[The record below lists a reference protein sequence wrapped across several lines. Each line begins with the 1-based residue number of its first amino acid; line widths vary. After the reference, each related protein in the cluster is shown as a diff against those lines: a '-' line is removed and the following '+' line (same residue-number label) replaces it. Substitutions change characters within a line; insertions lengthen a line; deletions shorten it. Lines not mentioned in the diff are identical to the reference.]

1 MIREVFQMQ
10 STKWF
15 KVSRRVYA
23 LMLVAGMLMPGILHA
38 AIVSGETTQSTAI
51 GDISVA
57 VTVDDILTGISIM
70 WPENRWIGISF
81 GPSPAH
87 DQGYMIISSLDG
99 LDVYEANAAFRTGP
113 VRQSQQDLTFESF
126 TTGGGV
132 SEIVLSRA
140 SDTGDP
146 LDFPFEAIEQTIPL
160 LWALGPEGAATSVEH
175 QIRGGFVNSLV
186 LTAVPLPAALPLLA
200 SGLFVIGLFTRRNKI
215 A

>member
-1 MIREVFQMQ
+1 M
-10 STKWF
+10 
-15 KVSRRVYA
+15 
-23 LMLVAGMLMPGILHA
+23 
-38 AIVSGETTQSTAI
+38 
-51 GDISVA
+51 
-57 VTVDDILTGISIM
+57 
-70 WPENRWIGISF
+70 
-81 GPSPAH
+81 
-87 DQGYMIISSLDG
+87 
-99 LDVYEANAAFRTGP
+99 
-113 VRQSQQDLTFESF
+113 RQSQQDLTFESF

-160 LWALGPEGAATSVEH
+160 LWALGPVGDATSVEH

-200 SGLFVIGLFTRRNKI
+200 SGLFVIGLLTRRNKI